1 MEKQEFKLSRKQV
14 VLITFVYILG
24 VVGLGALRRY
34 ETFSDELAFYVSL
47 LSLTAFYLQIG
58 LEH

>member
-14 VLITFVYILG
+14 VLITFVYIFG

-47 LSLTAFYLQIG
+47 LSLTGFYLQIG